1 MDIRTA
7 QAELKSTP
15 RNQSAMSQVVQ
26 MQELHVHL
34 MALMTLL
41 FVASMA
47 VVLAVYFRLETDPFH
62 TFVFVCVAAVALV
75 GFVLGSWCTLA
86 PVMRDAQQKGCVAH
100 ALEMTGVQ
108 EETNLGELSGGIK
121 TQRRVLREQ
130 PAPARPRIYE
140 LDYLKFSVN
149 ILVIYHH
156 LIDQARG
163 DHRKPHVLGFSYWD
177 PAYANVVEPF
187 VMQAASFASGV
198 VFSSKLTV
206 KSARTFLSLGAG
218 YWILQTTYLLIL
230 YLVDTKNDGDVLC
243 CGEVPN
249 MTLYTVLELGITP
262 FKHLWYIWALLCWRM
277 LIPYWMQLQHPLFIS
292 LVLAVASGFL
302 DVDPTF
308 MVYRVIYYFPYFV
321 AGAVVQQKWLTHLFQ
336 FISTKRVKVW

>member
-1 MDIRTA
+1 MRFHSYFYHSIGPFHCIVHGCLVFAVLRREPLTFS
-7 QAELKSTP
+7 ELHLSRSPQSVSFSLHP
-15 RNQSAMSQVVQ
+15 RLQLWILLFFLLVHTRLHNVTTYDSKQQPVFRFVRLLAWVLLQSAMSQVVQ

-130 PAPARPRIYE
+130 PAVC
-140 LDYLKFSVN
+140 S
-149 ILVIYHH
+149 
-156 LIDQARG
+156 QATRVCSHT
-163 DHRKPHVLGFSYWD
+163 HRQYGRKGSCF
-177 PAYANVVEPF
+177 
-187 VMQAASFASGV
+187 
-198 VFSSKLTV
+198 
-206 KSARTFLSLGAG
+206 
-218 YWILQTTYLLIL
+218 
-230 YLVDTKNDGDVLC
+230 
-243 CGEVPN
+243 
-249 MTLYTVLELGITP
+249 
-262 FKHLWYIWALLCWRM
+262 
-277 LIPYWMQLQHPLFIS
+277 
-292 LVLAVASGFL
+292 
-302 DVDPTF
+302 
-308 MVYRVIYYFPYFV
+308 
-321 AGAVVQQKWLTHLFQ
+321 
-336 FISTKRVKVW
+336 